1 MLRSRL
7 APTPSGFLHEGNALN
22 FVLTWLAVRKENGV
36 LRLRIDDLDAARVE
50 EQYVDDVFR
59 TLNWLELDWDEGPRS
74 TAEHFSAFSQKHR
87 IARYQELIDK
97 LREKDLLFACTCSRK
112 DILALSP
119 GGKYPGTCC
128 QKSLPFDAPET
139 SWRLYRAEE
148 PMAYPIIRR
157 RDTIPSSYIAS
168 LADDLDQGVTLI
180 VRGNDLR
187 PVTTLQLELASLL
200 GEDSFKKVRF
210 EHHVLLTDA
219 AGNKLSKSAG
229 SASLKA
235 RIEKGEGPE
244 ALYEK
249 MSASLGLREKARSAR
264 ELLRIAGSQ

>member
-50 EQYVDDVFR
+50 EQYVDDIFN
-59 TLNWLELDWDEGPRS
+59 TLHWLGIDWDEGPLS
-74 TAEHFSAFSQKHR
+74 TAEHFRSFSQKLR
-87 IARYQELIDK
+87 VTRYQELIDK
-97 LREKDLLFACTCSRK
+97 LRGKDLLFACTCSRK
-112 DILALSP
+112 DILALST

-128 QKSLPFDAPET
+128 KKKLPFDAPET
-139 SWRLYRAEE
+139 SWRLYRTEE

-157 RDTIPSSYIAS
+157 RDGIPSSYIAS
-168 LADDLDQGVTLI
+168 LADDLDQGVNLI
-180 VRGNDLR
+180 VRGDDLR

-200 GEDSFKKVRF
+200 GEDHFKNIRF
-210 EHHVLLTDA
+210 EHHALLTDA

-229 SASLKA
+229 SVSLKA
-235 RIEKGEGPE
+235 RIERGESPE
-244 ALYEK
+244 RLYEK
-249 MSASLGLREKARSAR
+249 FSEILGLKEKARAAG
-264 ELLRIAGSQ
+264 ELLRIAGAQ